1 MSRVTS
7 KVSVLGSGAWGTTLA
22 QVLADAGQEVLIWGR
37 NLSVVDEINNDHT
50 NHSFLP
56 GAQLPSSIRATS
68 DVQEAF
74 TFGESLVLAIPAQ
87 SLRENLVSWKGIFP
101 VAKPIISTLKGIE
114 AQSLSRM
121 TEIVVAEL
129 GTSLENIGLI
139 TGPNLAAEMILR
151 QPAGAVAA
159 SVNPEISALMI
170 ELFTTP
176 YFRVYPSHDLVG
188 CELAGATK
196 SVIALAVGMAVGLEL
211 GENTQSM
218 IITRGLSEVAR
229 FGQAYGADPLTNLG
243 LAGMGDLVASCG
255 SGLSRNRTFG
265 EVLGRMGSLE
275 KTRSQVAKTVEGVA
289 SAPAILEL
297 AHRVGVEVPII
308 EAVADAVSGKI
319 TPRQALDRLMTVPLE
334 EEIEVE

>member
-1 MSRVTS
+1 MSR
-7 KVSVLGSGAWGTTLA
+7 VSVLGSGAWGTTLA
-22 QVLADAGQEVLIWGR
+22 QVLADAGHEVLVWGR
-37 NLSVVDEINNDHT
+37 NVVVVKEINDDHT

-56 GAQLPSSIRATS
+56 GAQLPSSIKATTNIS
-68 DVQEAF
+68 EAF
-74 TFGESLVLAIPAQ
+74 DFGDALVLAIPAQ
-87 SLRENLVSWKGIFP
+87 TLRENLLAWKSTFP
-101 VAKPIISTLKGIE
+101 LTKPIISTLKGIE
-114 AQSLSRM
+114 AETHSRM
-121 TEIVVAEL
+121 TEIVVNEL
-129 GTSLENIGLI
+129 GASLENIGLI

-159 SVNPEISALMI
+159 SVNADVSELII
-170 ELFTTP
+170 NLFTTP
-176 YFRVYPSHDLVG
+176 YFRVYPSSDLVG

-196 SVIALAVGMAVGLEL
+196 SVIALAVGMAVGLDL

-265 EVLGRMGSLE
+265 EVLGRTGSIE
-275 KTRSQVAKTVEGVA
+275 QTRSQVAKTVEGVA

-308 EAVADAVSGKI
+308 EAVADVVSGNI

-334 EEIEVE
+334 GEIK